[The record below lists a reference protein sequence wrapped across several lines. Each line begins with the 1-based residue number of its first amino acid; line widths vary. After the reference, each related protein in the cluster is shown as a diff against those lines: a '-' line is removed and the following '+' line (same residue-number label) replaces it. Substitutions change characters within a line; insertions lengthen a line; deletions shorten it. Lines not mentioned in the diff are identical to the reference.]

1 MVISFEALPSPNGR
15 VPITE
20 LDDSSKKRKW
30 EAEGTL
36 EKRSKPEST
45 KSFFEE
51 IELQLETP
59 LPLEWQRC
67 LDIQSGQI
75 HFYNTRTHKR
85 TSIDPRK
92 SPEPPSPDHH
102 MSLDLELNLPYDQSQ
117 RKSHHATKK
126 NSGDHLIRDS
136 SRDKGSS
143 EGLRRGP
150 SWFESGRDQQEMDF
164 TRDCLMI
171 PTPESD
177 LNPHLVVGDEAWTAQ
192 YEKPNC
198 LTAILQKCSIELYQP
213 VMHVVDCALDLNEVA
228 VDAISDVKL
237 VNEDS

>member
-150 SWFESGRDQQEMDF
+150 SWFESGRDQQEMVA
-164 TRDCLMI
+164 TVCTKCHM
-171 PTPESD
+171 
-177 LNPHLVVGDEAWTAQ
+177 LVMLCRSSPAC
-192 YEKPNC
+192 PNC
-198 LTAILQKCSIELYQP
+198 KFLHPLEQSSP
-213 VMHVVDCALDLNEVA
+213 
-228 VDAISDVKL
+228 KL
-237 VNEDS
+237 FKQRLSLLW